1 MNYKRKK
8 KMCRSW
14 KASSLLHSHGIRYR
28 QLMTATGATCTHDFT
43 SGLRAHPATESM
55 FVDFF
60 SAAWLK
66 CPFHRYTSLLFGP
79 LISKRA
85 QMYLIFLK
93 NGLFPL
99 LFFPPAGHDGITH
112 SSK

>member
-1 MNYKRKK
+1 
-8 KMCRSW
+8 MCRRW
-14 KASSLLHSHGIRYR
+14 KASCLLHSHGIRYR
-28 QLMTATGATCTHDFT
+28 QLMPATGATGIQDFT
-43 SGLRAHPATESM
+43 SGFGAHPATESM

-93 NGLFPL
+93 NGLLPVIFTL
-99 LFFPPAGHDGITH
+99 SL
-112 SSK
+112 